1 MTADSAQV
9 RALIQ
14 VKQRN
19 YLRCAGLLLGTLPLH
34 GLLAGSF
41 LSLST
46 GVHLGWALGFLGLR
60 WLLGA
65 GWVSVRGAGG
75 GAGLI
80 SLAPVAVLI
89 HASGGLASPYFY
101 FLAAIPLAIALFTP
115 DSRVPTAVAVVGT
128 LVALLLLLVV
138 EGVRPQL
145 LLLHLVNFSLMGGV
159 ALVGARMYGRIREA
173 ERTAQQERL
182 VALEQLAESERR
194 RVRAERERAEVE
206 RLVLVGQLAAGVA
219 HEVNNPLAFVK
230 SNLCFLEQEM
240 LREGVLDRDETL
252 DVLAETQQGVMRI
265 QQIVAD
271 LRRFSRE
278 GAGSEEEGVPEEAVG
293 EAKRLASVRLR
304 SLGEVALDV
313 AVGLPRVRLGQRQ
326 LVQVLLNLLLNAA
339 DAVEAAAPSRRAHI
353 VMRARAVE
361 GGVRLEVEDNGSGLP
376 EEVRARLF
384 TPFFTT
390 KPPGK
395 GTGLGLALCHEYV
408 TRVGGTLVAED
419 RPEGGARFS
428 LTLPAL
434 GEEVVAPAAAGP
446 SSVAA

>member
-1 MTADSAQV
+1 MTADSAHV

-34 GLLAGSF
+34 GLLSGTF
-41 LSLST
+41 LSVSA
-46 GVHLGWALGFLGLR
+46 GVHFGWALGFLALR
-60 WLLGA
+60 WVLGA
-65 GWVSVRGAGG
+65 GWVSVREAGG
-75 GAGLI
+75 VAGLI

-89 HASGGLASPYFY
+89 HSSGGLASPYFY
-101 FLAAIPLAIALFTP
+101 FLAALPLAIALFTP
-115 DSRVPTAVAVVGT
+115 DSRMPTVVSVAGT

-138 EGVRPQL
+138 EQVRTPL
-145 LLLHLVNFSLMGGV
+145 LLLHLVNFSLVGGV
-159 ALVGARMYGRIREA
+159 ALIGARMYGRIREA

-182 VALEQLAESERR
+182 AALEQLAESERR

-278 GAGSEEEGVPEEAVG
+278 GCEAEEGAPEEALG
-293 EAKRLASVRLR
+293 EARRLASVRLR
-304 SLGEVALDV
+304 SLGEVSLDV
-313 AVGLPRVRLGQRQ
+313 MGGLPRVRLGQRQ

-339 DAVEAAAPSRRAHI
+339 DAVESATPSRRALI
-353 VMRARAVE
+353 IMRARAVE
-361 GGVRLEVEDNGSGLP
+361 GGVRLEVEDNGTGLP

-408 TRVGGTLVAED
+408 TRVGGTLVAEN

-428 LTLPAL
+428 LFLPAL
-434 GEEVVAPAAAGP
+434 PEAVVAPPDAQPAA
-446 SSVAA
+446 VAA